1 MHSRAR
7 VTLLP
12 LLFIL
17 TAASP
22 AELRQWQKQAE
33 RVTITRDDWGIAHVK
48 GKSDADAVFGMIY
61 AQAEDDFPR
70 IEANY
75 LTALGRTAEAE
86 GEKAIWQDLRSRLY
100 VSEPELKAHYAKSPD
115 WLKKLMNG
123 WAAGLNYFLATHP
136 QVHPRVLTH
145 FEPWMALS
153 FTEGSIGGDIE
164 RIDLKELEKFYSSQR
179 HAELVSAS
187 IPETSLRVDTW
198 TLKQVQGDG
207 EGDPQGSN
215 GIAIAPA
222 ITKDGN
228 PLLLINPHTSFFFRS
243 ELQMTS
249 NEGLNAYGAA
259 TWGQFFIYQGFNDHT
274 GWMHTSS
281 GVDAVD
287 EFAYEVRLPELGP
300 RYRYGSQWRV
310 MEQRPVTI
318 RYRKADGSLGER
330 SFTTYYTHR
339 GPIVRK
345 ELTSRC
351 APAPRKDQRICWVAF
366 AMMDKP
372 ITALEQSFLRTKTR
386 SLADFLKVAERK
398 SNSSNNTIFASD
410 KGEIAYLHPQFMPKR
425 NDRFDYEKLVD
436 GSDPAT
442 DWGALHAL
450 NELPSVLNP
459 PVGWVQNTNAWPYR
473 AAGPNSPDPKSFPKY
488 MDVFGENWRGLHAQ
502 QLLTQ
507 SKGWTLDKLQAAAF
521 DSYQP
526 GFANLIPPLIKAY
539 DALPKKDPRRGRLG
553 GPISLLRGWN
563 YRWSAGST
571 AQSMAMFYGGE
582 LRKALNPPKSE
593 ESNKI
598 YMRMARDTTP
608 AQKLKA
614 LADAAARLKKDFGWT
629 QVPWGEIN
637 RFQRISP
644 AIDHPFSDAAP
655 SIPIPFAWGVYG
667 SLASSSSS
675 PKPGT
680 RKWYGTSGN
689 SFVAVVEFGK
699 KVRARAVT
707 AGGESGDPAS
717 PHFNDEAER
726 YASGNLREVY
736 FYPDQLKGHTERRY
750 HPGE

>member
-1 MHSRAR
+1 
-7 VTLLP
+7 
-12 LLFIL
+12 
-17 TAASP
+17 
-22 AELRQWQKQAE
+22 
-33 RVTITRDDWGIAHVK
+33 
-48 GKSDADAVFGMIY
+48 
-61 AQAEDDFPR
+61 
-70 IEANY
+70 
-75 LTALGRTAEAE
+75 
-86 GEKAIWQDLRSRLY
+86 
-100 VSEPELKAHYAKSPD
+100 
-115 WLKKLMNG
+115 
-123 WAAGLNYFLATHP
+123 
-136 QVHPRVLTH
+136 
-145 FEPWMALS
+145 
-153 FTEGSIGGDIE
+153 
-164 RIDLKELEKFYSSQR
+164 
-179 HAELVSAS
+179 
-187 IPETSLRVDTW
+187 
-198 TLKQVQGDG
+198 
-207 EGDPQGSN
+207 
-215 GIAIAPA
+215 
-222 ITKDGN
+222 
-228 PLLLINPHTSFFFRS
+228 
-243 ELQMTS
+243 
-249 NEGLNAYGAA
+249 
-259 TWGQFFIYQGFNDHT
+259 
-274 GWMHTSS
+274 
-281 GVDAVD
+281 
-287 EFAYEVRLPELGP
+287 
-300 RYRYGSQWRV
+300 
-310 MEQRPVTI
+310 
-318 RYRKADGSLGER
+318 
-330 SFTTYYTHR
+330 
-339 GPIVRK
+339 
-345 ELTSRC
+345 
-351 APAPRKDQRICWVAF
+351 
-366 AMMDKP
+366 MMDKP

-410 KGEIAYLHPQFMPKR
+410 KGEIAYLHPQFVPKR

-442 DWGALHAL
+442 DWGSLHAL

-502 QLLTQ
+502 QLLTG

-582 LRKALNPPKSE
+582 LRKALNPPKDE

-614 LADAAARLKKDFGWT
+614 LADATARLKKDFGWT

-750 HPGE
+750 KPGE